1 MKHIDNELVVVVDVD
16 GTLIKPD
23 PNGTISLPYGSEI
36 QKFSAI
42 KVHVDL
48 VKEYKKRG
56 FYVIVWSMG
65 GAAWARGAV
74 EALKL
79 ERFVDQT
86 MCKPSK
92 HVDDRDDVG
101 SIIGTRVFIGEQK

>member
-1 MKHIDNELVVVVDVD
+1 MKHVDNELVVVVDCD

-23 PNGTISLPYGSEI
+23 PGGNIKLPYGSEI
-36 QKFSAI
+36 QCFSAI
-42 KVHVDL
+42 KQHVDL

-65 GAAWARGAV
+65 GSNWAKGVV

-92 HVDDRDDVG
+92 HVDDREDVG
-101 SIIGTRVFIGEQK
+101 SIIGTRVFIA